1 MQLDDFDPGLFGLWG
16 RDGYCGASDPNDP
29 GGALDAAL
37 GPSRHGQAVET
48 LMLEI
53 KSAEAVESGV
63 DLRAVLN
70 DVTTELTAQLAIFK
84 QLRVEAQKALNDPE
98 GDQKQARADLKASND
113 AIALT
118 VRTLEKT
125 DELQRKIS
133 DAREAEAERTIDEAG
148 LETCHQQLLAHIEAR
163 VAERAERLI
172 ADRQNPAA
180 AAGLEEP
187 PG

>member
-1 MQLDDFDPGLFGLWG
+1 MQLDEFDPGLFGLWG
-16 RDGYCGASDPNDP
+16 CDGYCGAGQRSQ
-29 GGALDAAL
+29 ALDL
-37 GPSRHGQAVET
+37 EPDPSMMAGAVQD

-53 KSAEAVESGV
+53 KSVEMVESGV

-70 DVTTELTAQLAIFK
+70 NVTKELTAQLAIFT
-84 QLRVEAQKALNDPE
+84 QLRVEAQKALNDPD

-125 DELQRKIS
+125 DDMQRKIS

-148 LETCHQQLLAHIEAR
+148 LEACHQQLLAHIEAR
-163 VAERAERLI
+163 AAERAEALV
-172 ADRQNPAA
+172 AGRQTEVI
-180 AAGLEEP
+180 AAGVEEP